1 MRRLEVVAAV
11 FVRDGTVLACRRA
24 PGKSAAGKWEFPGGK
39 VDDDETP
46 DAALVREIQ
55 EELGISISIDAL
67 IDRSV
72 TPVGDNEIDLACYLV
87 TFDEAPLQ
95 STDHD
100 ALRWVS
106 IDSLPTLDL
115 AAPDLPAVALLAS
128 PAYRSQLE
136 QYS

>member
-1 MRRLEVVAAV
+1 MLAVAA
-11 FVRDGTVLACRRA
+11 AIIRRGDRILVSQRLT
-24 PGKSAAGKWEFPGGK
+24 GKPDPLKWEFPGGK

-106 IDSLPTLDL
+106 IDSLPTLDW